1 MFLILVIPV
10 IAQQNIELLPSTKE
24 ITVLSGETGTI
35 DLTIKN
41 NLNKKDTFS
50 ISIFP
55 SFWKGISAF
64 PEKNTVSI
72 EAKSNSSVKIY
83 FSTLLETEESIQIF
97 SVSLISVTDT
107 NISSTIDIQV
117 RVQKKSPIFITD
129 LTLSKS
135 ALDPEETLTINIEVT
150 NVANLASEPHRLKTS
165 IEKDG
170 KLIKEFENLI
180 PTVQAKSSKIISINY
195 TFGKYVSTGKYSV
208 NSVLQDS
215 LNKTVDKRSAEFKIN
230 AMFKLPTEYTEK
242 TRSIGIFSISV
253 KIRIKNEGN
262 VPTPEFYIMES
273 IPSFAKSFFKPEISP
288 TFVNKT
294 DNRIIYG
301 WFFSPLDP
309 DQEVIIN
316 YRFDLLPVCIAVIFI
331 IIVVYILFSIT
342 LKPLIIKKHKY
353 VKAEKEI
360 SISLDVKNRCMSEI
374 KDVTIKDFVPPLV
387 QLVEKFDTLRPKT
400 KKIRHGVELTWKFDS
415 LKPREER
422 VLTYRIKPAV
432 EVIGTLKLSSTTLT
446 YVDRKGVKRSVKS
459 RILLIKPK

>member
-10 IAQQNIELLPSTKE
+10 IAQQNVELLPSTKE
-24 ITVLSGETGTI
+24 ITVLSGEIGTI

-41 NLNKKDTFS
+41 NLNKKDIFS

-64 PEKNTVSI
+64 PEKNVINI
-72 EAKSNSSVKIY
+72 EAKSNSSFKIY
-83 FSTLLETEESIQIF
+83 FSTLLEAEKSIQIF
-97 SVSLISVTDT
+97 SVSLISVTDP

-117 RVQKKSPIFITD
+117 RVQKKSPIIITD
-129 LTLSKS
+129 LMLSKS
-135 ALDPEETLTINIEVT
+135 ALDPEETLTINIEIT
-150 NVANLASEPHRLKTS
+150 NVANLASEPHALKTS

-180 PTVQAKSSKIISINY
+180 PAVQAKSSKIISIDY
-195 TFGKYVSTGKYSV
+195 AFGKYASPGKYSV

-215 LNKTVDKRSAEFKIN
+215 LNKTVDKISTEFEIN
-230 AMFKLPTEYTEK
+230 AMFKLPAEYTEK
-242 TRSIGIFSISV
+242 TRSIGIFSVSV

-273 IPSFAKSFFKPEISP
+273 IPSFAKSFFKPEILP

-301 WFFSPLDP
+301 WFFSSLDP
-309 DQEVIIN
+309 NQEVIIS
-316 YRFDLLPVCIAVIFI
+316 YRVDLLPVSIAVIFI

-353 VKAEKEI
+353 VKVEKEI
-360 SISLDVKNRCMSEI
+360 SISLDLKNRCMSEI
-374 KDVTIKDFVPPLV
+374 KDVIIKDFVPPLT
-387 QLVEKFDTLRPKT
+387 QLVEKFDTLKPKT

-415 LKPREER
+415 LKSREER
-422 VLTYRIKPAV
+422 VLTYRIRPAV
-432 EVIGTLKLSSTTLT
+432 EVIGTLKLPATTLT